1 MLTIMTGKQRIL
13 KARENNQMFFAYYTI
28 HRKYLGKVYEIGNKC
43 NMAILS
49 HKENGDDILLK
60 IVYVGE
66 TIHYLESTMEF
77 SFCFYRLVCG

>member
-1 MLTIMTGKQRIL
+1 MTKKQRIL

-49 HKENGDDILLK
+49 HKEAGDDILLK

-66 TIHYLESTMEF
+66 SIHYLESTMEF
-77 SFCFYRLVCG
+77 SFYFYRLVYE